1 MISFVDLHLFSIIRQ
16 RIIRSKYY
24 SVLKITY
31 MKSKTFA
38 VDIDGTITE
47 NGVGRINLDALSA
60 LRHMKNIGHNV
71 IFVTGRS
78 SVEAYLLSVFGGTTK
93 IAVGENGG
101 CITVDTNQ
109 HILLGNIQQC
119 QQAFQIIKKEINNVV
134 EKPVFPRMTEV
145 VLERTFDLELAK
157 QLVKEKNLDVL
168 LSDSQYAFHINSR
181 GIDKGTGFQEI
192 MKRLSISSDD
202 VIAIG
207 DSATD
212 IPLFKVAKTS
222 IALGNSSEYVQSQA
236 TMTVSAKAGD
246 GVIEALDKLAP
257 KLSEV

>member
-1 MISFVDLHLFSIIRQ
+1 MNP
-16 RIIRSKYY
+16 
-24 SVLKITY
+24 
-31 MKSKTFA
+31 KTFA

-47 NGVGRINLDALSA
+47 NGGGRIHLEALAA
-60 LRHMKNIGHNV
+60 LRHVKELGHNV

-78 SVEAYLLSVFGGTTK
+78 SVEGFLLSVFGGTTK

-101 CITVDTNQ
+101 CITVDTNE
-109 HILLGNIQQC
+109 HVLLGNIEQC
-119 QQAFQIIKKEINNVV
+119 KDAFQLIQDRIDNVV

-145 VLERTFDLELAK
+145 VLERTFDLDLARK
-157 QLVKEKNLDVL
+157 LVAKENLNVS
-168 LSDSQYAFHINSR
+168 LSDSQYAIHINSS
-181 GIDKGTGFQEI
+181 GIDKGVGFKEI

-212 IPLFKVAKTS
+212 IPLFKIAKTS
-222 IALGNSSEYVQSQA
+222 IALGNSFDDVKAQA

-257 KLSEV
+257 LISGV